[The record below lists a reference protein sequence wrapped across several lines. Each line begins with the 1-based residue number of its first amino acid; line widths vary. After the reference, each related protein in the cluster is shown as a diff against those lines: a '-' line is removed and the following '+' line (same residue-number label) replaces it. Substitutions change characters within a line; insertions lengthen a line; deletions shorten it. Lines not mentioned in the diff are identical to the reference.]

1 MGNPS
6 SKPYYIPELKCK
18 GLDSSVNS
26 NQYSLLLLGKIMV
39 GKTCII
45 SQFKTGKFNENNMT
59 TIGWEKITCNFKFPD
74 GKSISFTIFDNG
86 GQERFKTISLSPLKK
101 GVVNSIILV
110 YDITDESS
118 FDFIKSFWNEDIK
131 KYYNKNIIL
140 AVVANK
146 NDLDDKRDVPNEK
159 GEEFAKSIGAM
170 FFPVSAKN
178 KEEIKN
184 LFYSIGKKILFPGV
198 GAIKENEKV
207 FYFLIL
213 FIIYFIG

>member
-1 MGNPS
+1 
-6 SKPYYIPELKCK
+6 L
-18 GLDSSVNS
+18 
-26 NQYSLLLLGKIMV
+26 
-39 GKTCII
+39 
-45 SQFKTGKFNENNMT
+45 
-59 TIGWEKITCNFKFPD
+59 
-74 GKSISFTIFDNG
+74 
-86 GQERFKTISLSPLKK
+86 
-101 GVVNSIILV
+101 
-110 YDITDESS
+110 
-118 FDFIKSFWNEDIK
+118 DFIKSFWNEDIK
-131 KYYNKNIIL
+131 KYDNKNIIL
-140 AVVANK
+140 AIVANK

-170 FFPVSAKN
+170 FFPVLAKN

>member
-6 SKPYYIPELKCK
+6 SKTYYLPESKYK
-18 GLDSSVNS
+18 SLDSSVNS

-59 TIGWEKITCNFKFPD
+59 TIGSEKIMCNFKFPD

-86 GQERFKTISLSPLKK
+86 GQERFKTISLSPLKR

-118 FDFIKSFWNEDIK
+118 LDFIKSFWNEDIK
-131 KYYNKNIIL
+131 KYDNKNIIL

-184 LFYSIGKKILFPGV
+184 LFYSIGKKY
-198 GAIKENEKV
+198 
-207 FYFLIL
+207 YFLVL
-213 FIIYFIG
+213 VQLKKMKKYFIF